1 MINTPSL
8 IPTVAPASSVSFS
21 ITSNGLDV
29 GPSLPVL
36 SIVVDQEVNRIPSA
50 TLILED
56 GSLAAQTFALSESG
70 HFNPGSELSIQLGY
84 TGTNEAVFKGIVV
97 GQAIKLRAGKTLLVV
112 TCKDASYRMAIKRQT
127 RYFEDQ
133 SDADAWQV
141 LLDAASI
148 FGDLSGG
155 DRIVPGLT
163 QHLCTDWDFLVS
175 RAEANGLVVLAKDGE
190 VKVLKPELAATAA
203 LQLTYGANLMS
214 FDAEVDSRHQFVEVE
229 SYGWNAADDEMMTE
243 GSGADLRLGGDYSTA
258 ALADSHGLAPLE
270 QVQGGGVDAAEL
282 SDWSAATSR
291 FSSLSRVRGTMS
303 FQGTSSLTVGD
314 TVELDKMGAVYN
326 GQAYVSGLRH
336 ELRAGQWTTTA
347 QLGLSSE
354 RHTERFAVNAPP
366 AAGLLPAVSGLHIA
380 KVLNVHEDP
389 MGEER
394 IQITLPATAPEGVGN
409 WARLAAGLGGTEAGL
424 TFRPAVDDEVVVG
437 FLHADPRYPV
447 ILGGLHSSS
456 HHSPLAP
463 TEENEQTGYV
473 SRGGHRFVFDDK
485 EKTIEL
491 KTMSGDLLR
500 LNGNDGEIKLEDQHG
515 NTLTMGSS
523 GISIESA
530 SNLTLKATGK
540 VAIEGAGLDFK
551 SSSTANLEGSAMLT
565 LKGGMVQIN

>member
-1 MINTPSL
+1 MINSPSL
-8 IPTVAPASSVSFS
+8 IPTVAPASSVSFAVA
-21 ITSNGLDV
+21 SNGLDL

-70 HFNPGSELSIQLGY
+70 HFDPGSEINIQLGY
-84 TGTNEAVFKGIVV
+84 TGTNETVFKGIVV
-97 GQAIKLRAGKTLLVV
+97 GQSIKLRADKTLLVV
-112 TCKDASYRMAIKRQT
+112 TCKGASYRMAIKRQT

-141 LLDAASI
+141 LLDAAGLT
-148 FGDLSGG
+148 GDFSGG
-155 DRIVPGLT
+155 DRIVPELT
-163 QHLCTDWDFLVS
+163 QHLCTDWDFMVS
-175 RAEANGLVVLAKDGE
+175 RAEANGLVVIAKNGE
-190 VKVLKPELAATAA
+190 VQILKPELAATAA
-203 LQLTYGANLMS
+203 LQLAYGANLMS
-214 FDAEVDSRHQFVEVE
+214 FDAEVDNRHQFVEVE
-229 SYGWNAADDEMMTE
+229 SYGWSAADDEVMKE
-243 GSGADLRLGGDYSTA
+243 DAGVNLSLGDAYSTA
-258 ALADSHGLAPLE
+258 ALADSHDLSPLK
-270 QVQGGGVDAAEL
+270 QVQGGGVEAAEL
-282 SDWSAATSR
+282 SGWSTATSR
-291 FSSLSRVRGTMS
+291 FSALSRVRGTMV
-303 FQGTSSLTVGD
+303 FQGTSSVTVGD

-326 GQAYVSGLRH
+326 GQAYISGIRH

-347 QLGLSSE
+347 QLGLSPE
-354 RHTERFAVNAPP
+354 RHTEKYAVSAPP

-380 KVLNVHEDP
+380 TVLNVHEDP

-394 IQITLPATAPEGVGN
+394 IQITLPATAPEGAGN
-409 WARLAAGLGGTEAGL
+409 WARLAAGVGGTEAGL
-424 TFRPAVDDEVVVG
+424 TFRPAVNDEVVVG

-456 HHSPLAP
+456 HPSPLAP
-463 TEENEQTGYV
+463 TEDNEQTGYV
-473 SRGGHRFVFDDK
+473 SRGGHRFVFDDN

-491 KTMSGDLLR
+491 TTMSGDLLR

-515 NTLTMGSS
+515 NTITMSSS

-530 SNLTLKATGK
+530 TDLNLKATGK
-540 VAIEGAGLDFK
+540 VAIEGAGLEMK
-551 SSSTANLEGSAMLT
+551 SSTTAKLEGSAMLT